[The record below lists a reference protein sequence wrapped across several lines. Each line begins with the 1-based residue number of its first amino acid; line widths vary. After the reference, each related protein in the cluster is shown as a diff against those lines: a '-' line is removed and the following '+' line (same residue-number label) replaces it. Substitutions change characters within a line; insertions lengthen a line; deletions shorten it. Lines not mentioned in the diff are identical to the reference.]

1 MAPTWD
7 FTYDR
12 HHHQSD
18 SKPALS
24 HTLSKRRGQQL
35 RAAFRDQEHSAD
47 ADTPSSYHR
56 NDTPF
61 PRTSTSDENLHDE
74 QDHRGRAQKGTLPRE
89 FAQRTIRRKKSSF
102 DLRDLFLSG
111 ELTSTRSSTSESS
124 A

>member
-1 MAPTWD
+1 MPTWD
-7 FTYDR
+7 LTYR
-12 HHHQSD
+12 HHQSD

-35 RAAFRDQEHSAD
+35 RSVFRDQEHPTD

-61 PRTSTSDENLHDE
+61 PRTSSSDENLPRDV
-74 QDHRGRAQKGTLPRE
+74 QDHSGRVQKSTLLNE

-111 ELTSTRSSTSESS
+111 ELTSTRSSTSD

>member
-7 FTYDR
+7 FSYR
-12 HHHQSD
+12 NHHQSD

-35 RAAFRDQEHSAD
+35 RSAFREQEHAAD
-47 ADTPSSYHR
+47 ADTPSSYPR

-61 PRTSTSDENLHDE
+61 PRMSSSDENLPRDVQEHS
-74 QDHRGRAQKGTLPRE
+74 GRVQEGTLPRE
-89 FAQRTIRRKKSSF
+89 FTQRTIRRKKSSF

-111 ELTSTRSSTSESS
+111 ELTSTRSSTSD